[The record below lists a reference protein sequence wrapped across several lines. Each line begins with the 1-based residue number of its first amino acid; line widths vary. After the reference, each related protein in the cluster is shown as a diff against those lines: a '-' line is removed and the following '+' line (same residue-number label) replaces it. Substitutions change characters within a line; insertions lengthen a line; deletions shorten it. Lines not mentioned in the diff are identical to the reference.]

1 MSIASRA
8 ALVRR
13 TEALRPVPGAPALTI
28 EALTKTYPGPPLIRA
43 LQGVELDV
51 RPGEIFALLGPN
63 GAGKTTTVGVCT
75 TRVLPSSGRVT
86 LDGLDVGSDPAAV
99 KRRIGVVTQYNTLD
113 RACTVRENLYYHCRY
128 FGMGGAEA
136 GARADEL
143 LAQFRLTDRA
153 SAMAVTLSGG
163 LAQRVQIARAI
174 AHRPRMLFL
183 DEPTAGLDPQ
193 SRLALWELI
202 GELRAGGLTVLLT
215 THYMEE
221 ADRLSD
227 RVAIIDHGKV
237 LVTGTASELKQR
249 VGAGTVVEVELD
261 RADEQL
267 RLSVE
272 ALPSV
277 REVRRTEAGLQVL
290 ANSREG
296 LLPRLVEATV
306 PYGLRDVSIF
316 EPTLETVFIQLT
328 GRELRD

>member
-1 MSIASRA
+1 M
-8 ALVRR
+8 
-13 TEALRPVPGAPALTI
+13 TGAPALTI

-43 LQGVELDV
+43 LQGVDLDV

-63 GAGKTTTVGVCT
+63 GAGKTTIVGVCT

-113 RACTVRENLYYHCRY
+113 RACTVHENLYYHCRY

-237 LVTGTASELKQR
+237 LVTGTAAELKQR
-249 VGAGTVVEVELD
+249 VGAGTVVEVELE

-277 REVRRTEAGLQVL
+277 REVRRTEAGLRVL

-306 PYGLRDVSIF
+306 PYGLRDVSIS

>member
-1 MSIASRA
+1 M
-8 ALVRR
+8 
-13 TEALRPVPGAPALTI
+13 TGAPALTI

-43 LQGVELDV
+43 LQGVDLDV

-75 TRVLPSSGRVT
+75 TRVLSSSGRVT

-113 RACTVRENLYYHCRY
+113 RACTVHENLYYHCRY

-136 GARADEL
+136 RARTAEL

-249 VGAGTVVEVELD
+249 VGAGTVVEVELE

-277 REVRRTEAGLQVL
+277 REVRRTEAGLRIL

-306 PYGLRDVSIF
+306 PYGLRDISIF

>member
-1 MSIASRA
+1 VA
-8 ALVRR
+8 
-13 TEALRPVPGAPALTI
+13 GAPTLTI
-28 EALTKTYPGPPLIRA
+28 EALSKIYPGPPPIRA
-43 LQGVELDV
+43 LQGVDLDV

-75 TRVLPSSGRVT
+75 TRVRPSGGRVL
-86 LDGLDVGSDPAAV
+86 LDGLDVGADPAAV

-113 RACTVRENLYYHCRY
+113 RSCTVRENLYYHCRY
-128 FGMGGAEA
+128 FGMGSTES

-174 AHRPRMLFL
+174 AHRPSMLFL

-221 ADRLSD
+221 ADRLSN
-227 RVAIIDHGKV
+227 RVAIIDHGRL
-237 LVTGTASELKQR
+237 LVIGTAAELKQR
-249 VGAGTVVEVELD
+249 VGAGTVVEIELE
-261 RADEQL
+261 RADEPL
-267 RLSVE
+267 RLAV
-272 ALPSV
+272 AGLPSV
-277 REVRRTEAGLQVL
+277 REASRTDTGLRVL
-290 ANSREG
+290 ADSREG

-306 PYGLRDVSIF
+306 PYGLRDVSVF